1 MKELEAFDSNLT
13 KRRQILVANK
23 IDLLGD
29 VQDRLN
35 KVKSLARAEKLP
47 FYAISAM
54 KKEGLRPVISAMKV
68 VLEELDE
75 LEEKPIDV

>member
-1 MKELEAFDSNLT
+1 MKELEAFDPNLA

-29 VQDRLN
+29 AQERLN
-35 KVKSLARAEKLP
+35 KVESLASAEKLP

-54 KKEGLRPVISAMKV
+54 KKQGLRPVVAEMKS
-68 VLEELDE
+68 VLEELEDK
-75 LEEKPIDV
+75 EKNTSDA